1 MSMLIDSNIIIFS
14 AQAQHGALR
23 QFIAQHT
30 PAVSAVSY
38 IEVLGYHRL
47 NAADKQY
54 FEAFFAT
61 ATVLPISQS
70 IIELA
75 TKLRQQR
82 KMTLGDA
89 LIAATCMTH
98 NLTLVTNNIR
108 DFSWIADLSVL
119 DPFANTPND
128 AGLPPI

>member
-47 NAADKQY
+47 NASDKQY
-54 FEAFFAT
+54 FAAFFAT
-61 ATVLPISQS
+61 ATVLPISQP
-70 IIELA
+70 IIEVA
-75 TKLRQQR
+75 VKLRQQR

-89 LIAATCMTH
+89 LIAATCTVH
-98 NLTLVTNNIR
+98 SLTLVTNNTR
-108 DFSWIADLSVL
+108 DFTWIAGLSVL
-119 DPFANTPND
+119 DPFANTPNE
-128 AGLPPI
+128 AGLLPL